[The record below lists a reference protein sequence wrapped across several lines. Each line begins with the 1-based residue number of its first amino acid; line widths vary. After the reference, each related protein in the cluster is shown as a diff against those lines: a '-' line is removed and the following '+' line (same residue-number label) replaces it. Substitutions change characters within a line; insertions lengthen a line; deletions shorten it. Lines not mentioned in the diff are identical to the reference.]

1 MILYSILIPFGFK
14 IFDPILLKSYAV
26 LDRIKNDTQRR
37 DHLIASRYLH
47 LQ

>member
-1 MILYSILIPFGFK
+1 MLYSVLIPFNFK
-14 IFDPILLKSYAV
+14 MLDPILLKSYAV

-37 DHLIASRYLH
+37 NNLIECRYLN